1 MAFAGLVIGRIVGTG
16 ELAQSSAY
24 LYVVTALLAVGLY
37 GATSGIVVAE
47 LRGNLRTVLIA
58 VTVGVIAKAIIIA
71 SVMLLVV
78 DEPVYALLLGV
89 AVAQI
94 DPLSV
99 AAIVADKR
107 MSASAKTVLRAW
119 ASFDDP
125 VTSIITVYLL
135 AIAATGDRAFTGIA
149 GLFADLGA
157 NLLFAGVVFVAWL
170 VARFVTARPAVVAL
184 LAHRGV
190 RAAYRTAGVLVLLGA
205 CWYAVAQFALFG
217 LALIGLFL
225 RPFADAVMSR
235 LTRVALLLAT
245 VALGLLLANGVNWVA
260 GLVLGV
266 AAYGAQV
273 VLAPVVARGHDLV
286 DRTNLA
292 LGQQNGITAIT
303 LALLVEPVF
312 PGTVGIIAPAILT
325 VNVLHAVATAAWDDF
340 HATHPDPTFHEIAI
354 RALRGELQRMFGA
367 PALRQVLARPA
378 PPPHRMRTA
387 DRPPARSV

>member
-1 MAFAGLVIGRIVGTG
+1 MALAGLAIGRVAGTDG
-16 ELAQSSAY
+16 LAQSPVY
-24 LYVVTALLAVGLY
+24 LYIVTALLAVGLY

-47 LRGNLRTVLIA
+47 LRGHLRTVLIA
-58 VTVGVIAKAIIIA
+58 ITVGVIAKAIIIA
-71 SVMLLVV
+71 SVVFLLV
-78 DEPVYALLLGV
+78 DDPVYALLLGV

-99 AAIVADKR
+99 AAIVADRR

-135 AIAATGDRAFTGIA
+135 AIAATGDGAFTGTA
-149 GLFADLGA
+149 GLLGLFTDLGA
-157 NLLFAGVVFVAWL
+157 NLLFAGVVFAGWL
-170 VARFVTARPAVVAL
+170 VARVVTARPSVAAL
-184 LAHRGV
+184 LAKPGV
-190 RAAYRTAGVLVLLGA
+190 RTAYQAAGVVVLLGA
-205 CWYAVAQFALFG
+205 GWYAVAQFALFG

-225 RPFADAVMSR
+225 RPVADAV
-235 LTRVALLLAT
+235 LAAVTRGALLLAT
-245 VALGLLLANGVNWVA
+245 VALGLLLANGVNWVV
-260 GLVLGV
+260 GLVLGA

-312 PGTVGIIAPAILT
+312 HGTVGIIAPAILT
-325 VNVLHAVATAAWDDF
+325 VNVLHVLATSAWEDF
-340 HATHPDPTFHEIAI
+340 HDTHPDPALRDLAV
-354 RALRGELQRMFGA
+354 RALRGEVQRMFGSS
-367 PALRQVLARPA
+367 ALRQVLARPVA
-378 PPPHRMRTA
+378 PTA
-387 DRPPARSV
+387 REHTAVR